1 MSFVRFLA
9 EMTLHQLE
17 LNVYDAL
24 EQKKMNSI
32 LSIRWRDLNYITKYH
47 DLCWLEIIT
56 ISNEHLY
63 TRALSYVS
71 RAAICSD
78 FFRHRFFLAIMKD
91 KGGKLVNKYQ
101 TLKLFRAFGHF
112 KYTLSYMDT
121 ECLIDTMSTGIMPEK
136 LIARTVRDVLSFSMI
151 LN

>member
-1 MSFVRFLA
+1 MPFVRFLA
-9 EMTLHQLE
+9 EMPMHQLE

-32 LSIRWRDLNYITKYH
+32 LPIRWRDLNYITKYH

-63 TRALSYVS
+63 TRALKYVP
-71 RAAICSD
+71 RAAICGD

-91 KGGKLVNKYQ
+91 KGGYDVNK
-101 TLKLFRAFGHF
+101 
-112 KYTLSYMDT
+112 
-121 ECLIDTMSTGIMPEK
+121 
-136 LIARTVRDVLSFSMI
+136 
-151 LN
+151 